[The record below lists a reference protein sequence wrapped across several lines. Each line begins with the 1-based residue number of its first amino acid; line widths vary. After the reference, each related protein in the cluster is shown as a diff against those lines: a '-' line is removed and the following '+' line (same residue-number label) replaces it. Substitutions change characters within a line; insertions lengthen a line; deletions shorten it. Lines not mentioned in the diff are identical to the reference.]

1 MIGGPPPVPTPMT
14 EPFRVARAPAA
25 IVAVSAW
32 TGLIL
37 QAVIT
42 VRATFA
48 SGGTL
53 VDALVLYFGYFTLLT
68 NLFVALVA
76 TTSVLAPRRWFARAS
91 VRGCATT
98 AILLVGVAYHL
109 LLREIWDPQGA
120 QKVADVTLHYVTPA
134 LAVLWWLMVPPPG
147 RLGARVPL
155 AWAVYP
161 LAYFAYALVR
171 GEWLQAYPYPF
182 IDVPALG
189 YPRVWLN
196 ALGLAGVFLVFG
208 YALWGAARWRLRG

>member
-1 MIGGPPPVPTPMT
+1 MPDAP
-14 EPFRVARAPAA
+14 RAPRAYPALVAA
-25 IVAVSAW
+25 SAW
-32 TGLIL
+32 AGLAL
-37 QAVIT
+37 QLVLT
-42 VRATFA
+42 VQATRAT
-48 SGGTL
+48 GGT
-53 VDALVLYFGYFTLLT
+53 VADALVIYTGYFTLLT

-76 TTSVLAPRRWFARAS
+76 TTTVAAPSHALARAT

-109 LLREIWDPQGA
+109 LLREVWDPQGA

-134 LAVLWWLMVPPPG
+134 LAVLWWLLAPPAQ
-147 RLGARVPL
+147 RLGARAPL
-155 AWAVYP
+155 AWAAYP

-171 GEWLQAYPYPF
+171 GEWLGTYPYPF

-196 ALGLAGVFLVFG
+196 AVGLAGVFLVFG
-208 YALWGAARWRLRG
+208 YALWGLARGRTRG

>member
-1 MIGGPPPVPTPMT
+1 MNDAIRVPRM
-14 EPFRVARAPAA
+14 PAA
-25 IVAVSAW
+25 IVAASAW
-32 TGLIL
+32 AGLLL

-42 VRATFA
+42 VRATLA

-53 VDALVLYFGYFTLLT
+53 ADAAVLYFGYFTLLT

-76 TTSVLAPRRWFARAS
+76 TTTVVAPRRWFARAS

-120 QKVADVTLHYVTPA
+120 QKVADITLHYATPA
-134 LAVLWWLMVPPPG
+134 LAVLWWLLLPPPG
-147 RLGARVPL
+147 RLGARAPL
-155 AWAVYP
+155 AWALYP
-161 LAYFAYALVR
+161 VAYFAYALVR
-171 GEWLQAYPYPF
+171 GEWLHTYPYPG

-196 ALGLAGVFLVFG
+196 AIGLAGVFLVFG